1 MHASERAAESEMFCR
16 SMKSLSMRS
25 QSERVGRIFCRS
37 MIASSRASSSTTQS
51 CRAVIVSMSVL
62 GWMRAARSMREPAP
76 VLQWLRTPKRDV
88 LASPVRTFRSSS
100 RLATVAGSSSMMPS
114 TLEKRMRSVPLT
126 KAILAWCSA

>member
-25 QSERVGRIFCRS
+25 QSESVGRIFCRS

-62 GWMRAARSMREPAP
+62 GWMRAARSMREPAL

-88 LASPVRTFRSSS
+88 LASPVRTLRSSS
-100 RLATVAGSSSMMPS
+100 RLVTVAGSSSMMPS
-114 TLEKRMRSVPLT
+114 TLE
-126 KAILAWCSA
+126 